1 MQSHEMHVAII
12 THVVIHVT
20 MIIIMQVN
28 VWRGVCLLITIHSGN
43 IAGAHAM
50 TKVIAT
56 VLVHNYFSAG
66 S

>member
-28 VWRGVCLLITIHSGN
+28 VWRGVCLLITIHSGHV
-43 IAGAHAM
+43 AGRHAM
-50 TKVIAT
+50 LTYLYIIIII
-56 VLVHNYFSAG
+56 VLGAIIP
-66 S
+66 